1 MKKIAYVVLAATI
14 LLTSCGTSG
23 QMQGNPNPNAM
34 AAGAMVG
41 GSMGSLIGGVVGS
54 NNNGWWGG
62 RRGSAIGTVV
72 GSIAGAAIGG
82 AVSSAQSKAQST
94 QEYVEVVEKRPRA
107 PRVTSNISGLRISNI
122 RFIDESHSQTIN
134 ADENSKLIF
143 DIVNESNRTVYNVVP
158 VVEELTGNKQISIS
172 PSTMIGQ
179 IAPGAGMR
187 YTAHIYAGKRLHN
200 GQVSLRIILTDSN
213 GIEGDCIEFDLETQ
227 N

>member
-1 MKKIAYVVLAATI
+1 MLASTI
-14 LLTSCGTSG
+14 ILSSCGTSS
-23 QMQGNPNPNAM
+23 QMQGRPNPNAM
-34 AAGAMVG
+34 SAGAMVG
-41 GSMGSLIGGVVGS
+41 GTVGNIIGGTVGS
-54 NNNGWWGG
+54 NNNGWRGG

-82 AVSSAQSKAQST
+82 AVSSAQSKAQAS
-94 QEYVEVVEKRPRA
+94 QEYVGVVEQRPRTQT
-107 PRVTSNISGLRISNI
+107 VSSGINGLRISNI
-122 RFIDESHSQTIN
+122 RFIDDNRSQTIN

-172 PSTMIGQ
+172 PSTMISQ

-187 YTAHIYAGKRLHN
+187 YTAHIYAGKRLRS

-213 GIEGDCIEFDLETQ
+213 GVEGDCIEFNLDTE